1 MPEAIRQFLDTYYL
15 HPIIYDT
22 GYNPVNTL
30 TWALLLGL
38 SIFAVLKSLKKLGVE
53 IDDKFIAA
61 VVPYILA
68 GASMRVI
75 EDAEL
80 LQPPLKYMLITPLI
94 YFLIFFCAVFILFI
108 SLWAS
113 RTNYKLLF
121 GGAGVIWFFTN
132 MAILLWTEELIAP
145 WVITAVT
152 GIACVIT
159 VVIYAIAVES
169 GVNFLTDKLNVSV
182 LAVQLLDAT
191 STYIGI
197 DLLGYSGKHVIEN
210 FIVEYTGSAVGMYL
224 LKLGIVIPVLYL
236 LDTQF
241 QGEDK
246 ELKNIVLLVFLTIGL
261 APAVRNTLRMVFGI

>member
-1 MPEAIRQFLDTYYL
+1 MLEAIRQFLDTYYI

-30 TWALLLGL
+30 TWGLLLGL
-38 SIFAVLKSLKKLGVE
+38 SIFPVLKLLKKLGVE
-53 IDDKFIAA
+53 LDEKFIAA
-61 VVPYILA
+61 VVPYILV

-94 YFLIFFCAVFILFI
+94 YFLIFFCAVFILLI
-108 SLWAS
+108 AVRTS

-145 WVITAVT
+145 WVIIAVT
-152 GIACVIT
+152 GITGVIT
-159 VVIYAIAVES
+159 GVIYVIAAES

-197 DLLGYSGKHVIEN
+197 DYLGYTGKHVIEN
-210 FIVEYTGSAVGMYL
+210 IIVGYTGSAVGMYP
-224 LKLGIVIPVLYL
+224 LKIGIVIPVLYL
-236 LDTQF
+236 LDTLF

-246 ELKNIVLLVFLTIGL
+246 ELKNIVLLALLTIGL
-261 APAVRNTLRMVFGI
+261 APAVRNTLRMAFGV

>member
-108 SLWAS
+108 SLWTS

-152 GIACVIT
+152 GIAGVIT

-197 DLLGYSGKHVIEN
+197 DLLGYSGKHVVEN

-246 ELKNIVLLVFLTIGL
+246 ELKNIVLLALITIGL